1 MLCNNSRAC
10 NAEAATGAQARWLQ
24 FFARMLR
31 CHVSLRW
38 QCRNASAV
46 AEAGV
51 VEVGVVEVYEIEV
64 LFMLDDLQAAGGSRQ

>member
-1 MLCNNSRAC
+1 M
-10 NAEAATGAQARWLQ
+10 
-24 FFARMLR
+24 
-31 CHVSLRW
+31 RW